1 MVSIF
6 RGDKEVVLP
15 CTVKRSGNSIG
26 VLIDALTTEQQNDFV
41 QTTFSRAD
49 NWINVWKY
57 ESKDSLLRSF
67 GEVMRY
73 GILNLAPL
81 FMHAFHD
88 LLLSMRRR
96 NQRKPFTKS

>member
-1 MVSIF
+1 MVSLF

-49 NWINVWKY
+49 NWINVWNVD
-57 ESKDSLLRSF
+57 SKDSLLRSF
-67 GEVMRY
+67 GEVMKY

-81 FMHAFHD
+81 FIHAFHD
-88 LLLSMRRR
+88 SLLSMRKK
-96 NQRKPFTKS
+96 NQHKPFTKS